1 MNEIPLADKGK
12 GVKTATLEYARMPE
26 GRDVVSAKVAGTD
39 SRREEAVLLE
49 EIRRGTP
56 AAVEELFSRYHA
68 KVYSLAKSILKNDA
82 DAEEAAQDVF
92 LTVVRKADLFRG
104 QSALYSWIYRICV
117 NTCLMR
123 VRRQRRNGTVP
134 IEEFLPV
141 FTKDGMHANP
151 AGDWSREVE
160 RRMLQKEL
168 GMMIEKY
175 MDTLP
180 EKYRSVFVLCDV
192 QGFSYEETARIMELS
207 IPAVKSRLHR
217 TRLFLR
223 ERLGRYLRE
232 GTS

>member
-1 MNEIPLADKGK
+1 MRPAPSE
-12 GVKTATLEYARMPE
+12 
-26 GRDVVSAKVAGTD
+26 D
-39 SRREEAVLLE
+39 SRFPKREEAPPVRTGVAGLRKEEEALLG
-49 EIRRGTP
+49 EIRKASP
-56 AAVEELFSRYHA
+56 AAVEELFDRYHA
-68 KVYSLAKSILKNDA
+68 KVYGLAKSILKNES
-82 DAEEAAQDVF
+82 DAEEVVQDVF

-123 VRRQRRNGTVP
+123 IRRQRWNGTVP
-134 IEEFLPV
+134 IEDYLPV
-141 FTKDGMHANP
+141 FTTEGTHANP

-168 GMMIEKY
+168 GRMIEKY
-175 MDTLP
+175 TQTLP
-180 EKYRSVFVLCDV
+180 EKYRSVFELCDV
-192 QGFSYEETARIMELS
+192 QGFSYEETAQIMGLS

-232 GTS
+232 GAS